1 VAQNKVVPNKTL
13 LAMTQKQR
21 YDYII
26 EYFSKAMPTAES
38 ELNYS
43 TPFELLVAVV
53 LSAQCTDKRVNLTT
67 PALFEAYPTA
77 LAMSKASVEEIYEYI
92 KSISYPNN
100 KAKHLAVLS
109 RQIVEK
115 FGGEVPT
122 DPDDLQSLQGV
133 GRKTANVVGAV
144 LWGREVMPVDT
155 HVFRVAQRIG
165 LTRNAKT
172 PLATERQLEKGFPK
186 ELLPIAHHWLI
197 LHGRYTCMARKPKCN
212 ECGIT
217 AVCKHFKTITL

>member
-1 VAQNKVVPNKTL
+1 MTTKERYNRVV
-13 LAMTQKQR
+13 
-21 YDYII
+21 

-38 ELNYS
+38 ELNFS

-67 PALFEAYPTA
+67 PALFAAYPTA
-77 LAMSKASVEEIYEYI
+77 EAMSKATAEDIYEYI

-100 KAKHLAVLS
+100 KAKHLAALS

-115 FGGEVPT
+115 FGGEVPY
-122 DPDDLQSLQGV
+122 DPKDLESLQGV

-155 HVFRVAQRIG
+155 HVFRVAARIG
-165 LTRNAKT
+165 LSRNAKT

-197 LHGRYTCMARKPKCN
+197 LHGRYTCIARKPKC
-212 ECGIT
+212 EVCGIT
-217 AVCKHFKTITL
+217 DICKYFKQNNI

>member
-1 VAQNKVVPNKTL
+1 
-13 LAMTQKQR
+13 MTTKER
-21 YDYII
+21 YSRVI
-26 EYFSKAMPTAES
+26 EYFSVAMPTAES
-38 ELNYS
+38 ELNFRN
-43 TPFELLVAVV
+43 PFELLVAVV

-77 LAMSKASVEEIYEYI
+77 EAMSKATAEEIYEYI

-100 KAKHLAVLS
+100 KAKHLATLS
-109 RQIVEK
+109 RQIVDK

-155 HVFRVAQRIG
+155 HVFRVAARIC
-165 LTRNAKT
+165 LSRNAKN
-172 PLATERQLEKGFPK
+172 PLSTERQLEKGFPK
-186 ELLPIAHHWLI
+186 GLLPIAHHWLI
-197 LHGRYTCMARKPKCN
+197 LHGRYTCLARKPKCGA
-212 ECGIT
+212 CGLT
-217 AVCKHFKTITL
+217 DVCKHYKENNK

>member
-1 VAQNKVVPNKTL
+1 
-13 LAMTQKQR
+13 MTTKER
-21 YDYII
+21 YRGII
-26 EYFSKAMPTAES
+26 EYFSVAMPTAES
-38 ELNYS
+38 ELDFRN
-43 TPFELLVAVV
+43 PFELLVAVV

-67 PALFEAYPTA
+67 PALFEAYPNA
-77 LAMSKASVEEIYEYI
+77 DAMSKASVEEIYEYI

-100 KAKHLAVLS
+100 KAKHLAALS

-115 FGGEVPT
+115 FDGEVPT

-155 HVFRVAQRIG
+155 HVFRVAARIG
-165 LTRNAKT
+165 LSRNAKT

-197 LHGRYTCMARKPKCN
+197 LHGR
-212 ECGIT
+212 
-217 AVCKHFKTITL
+217 